1 MAPVVVAA
9 LSALAVAMLGGL
21 ITDLGNWYYGLRQ
34 PPWKPPDWL
43 FGPAWTLIFA
53 LAAAAGVTAWHAI
66 ESRAQRQWLLVL
78 FALNGFLNVLWSL
91 MFFRLQRPDW
101 AQFEVAFLWLS
112 IAVLIAFVGRHSRRA
127 AWLLMP
133 YLAWVSFAAVVNGAV
148 VSLNAPFGGG

>member
-1 MAPVVVAA
+1 V
-9 LSALAVAMLGGL
+9 
-21 ITDLGNWYYGLRQ
+21 
-34 PPWKPPDWL
+34 
-43 FGPAWTLIFA
+43 
-53 LAAAAGVTAWHAI
+53 
-66 ESRAQRQWLLVL
+66 
-78 FALNGFLNVLWSL
+78 
-91 MFFRLQRPDW
+91 